1 LLTDYH
7 VHLRPDKEGTTP
19 ERYFTD
25 ENVERYREAAQE
37 RGIEELGV
45 AEHIHRFVQSLEI
58 WEHPWYQYWAHDDVD
73 EYCHFVREQRLKLG
87 IEADYLPGREDRVA
101 NLLEGRPWDYV
112 VGSVHF
118 MGDDAVDV
126 HGHAD
131 WKSFDIWRGGD
142 PDQVWSRYFETLGEA
157 ARTGMFDILA
167 HPDLVKVFG
176 RSVPVPEGDLRRFY
190 ELAMDGIAESDVAIE
205 VSTAG
210 LRKPAG
216 EIYPAAPFL
225 AMCLDAGRPV
235 ALSSDAHTPDELG
248 HEYERAVE
256 WLGELGVGEIAV
268 FERRAR
274 RLEALG

>member
-1 LLTDYH
+1 
-7 VHLRPDKEGTTP
+7 
-19 ERYFTD
+19 
-25 ENVERYREAAQE
+25 
-37 RGIEELGV
+37 V

-58 WEHPWYQYWAHDDVD
+58 WDHPWYRYWAQDDLD
-73 EYCHFVREQRLKLG
+73 EYCHFIRDQGLKLG
-87 IEADYLPGREDRVA
+87 IEADYLVGREDRVA
-101 NLLEGRPWDYV
+101 NVLEGRPWDYV

-118 MGDDAVDV
+118 VGEDAVDV
-126 HGHAD
+126 HGEPD
-131 WKSFDIWRGGD
+131 WEAFDIWRGGD
-142 PDQVWSRYFETLGEA
+142 PEKVWTRYFETLGEA

-176 RSVPVPEGDLRRFY
+176 ERVPVPDGDLRRFY
-190 ELAMDGIAESDVAIE
+190 ERAMDGIAESDVVIE

-225 AMCLDAGRPV
+225 RMCLEAGRPV
-235 ALSSDAHTPDELG
+235 ALSSDAHTPEQLG

-256 WLGELGVGEIAV
+256 WLADLGVTELAV

-274 RLEALG
+274 RLGPIG